1 MDDQRITAALNKT
14 DDILATLTGGLG
26 VYTSGIRQELRSS
39 VKPILEEVT
48 LSISGT
54 EVFITRVTVKISQ
67 DAEYHILSAYYHASP
82 GLIAIILGIYGF
94 IQTVIQVV
102 NTINSILQVIT
113 GETLAYW
120 LNMLIPGFQEA
131 WNDIMNKISQFSGA
145 LGWGVDG
152 VHHILNVAK
161 TSADV
166 WGIFNGKGVPA
177 INVERY
183 ARLDVIMN
191 NYSNE
196 LQLWQS
202 EPGKQI
208 AALEASMATR
218 TLNGC
223 SGIMNNITDKLSQ
236 FGNKAEEAFKG
247 VGTISSELLAIRN
260 DMPAFIAKNIPSGI
274 WDGILRVDTAIN
286 DRILPALTAINDKID
301 ELDAVMEKYRAKA
314 TELADKISHPGD
326 MLAEINNLP
335 DYVRKDQL
343 VKIDGITSSLI
354 SEQNA
359 VDYAAI
365 EPDLRAFAVTAEA
378 LSHPPAP
385 LPFMELE
392 LPGRS
397 PGITPEPRESWFVGD
412 Y

>member
-1 MDDQRITAALNKT
+1 
-14 DDILATLTGGLG
+14 
-26 VYTSGIRQELRSS
+26 
-39 VKPILEEVT
+39 
-48 LSISGT
+48 
-54 EVFITRVTVKISQ
+54 
-67 DAEYHILSAYYHASP
+67 
-82 GLIAIILGIYGF
+82 
-94 IQTVIQVV
+94 
-102 NTINSILQVIT
+102 
-113 GETLAYW
+113 
-120 LNMLIPGFQEA
+120 
-131 WNDIMNKISQFSGA
+131 
-145 LGWGVDG
+145 
-152 VHHILNVAK
+152 
-161 TSADV
+161 
-166 WGIFNGKGVPA
+166 
-177 INVERY
+177 
-183 ARLDVIMN
+183 MN

-359 VDYAAI
+359 VDYAAV
-365 EPDLRAFAVTAEA
+365 EPDLKEFSVVTEA
-378 LSHPPAP
+378 LSHVPAP
-385 LPFMELE
+385 LGFMELE